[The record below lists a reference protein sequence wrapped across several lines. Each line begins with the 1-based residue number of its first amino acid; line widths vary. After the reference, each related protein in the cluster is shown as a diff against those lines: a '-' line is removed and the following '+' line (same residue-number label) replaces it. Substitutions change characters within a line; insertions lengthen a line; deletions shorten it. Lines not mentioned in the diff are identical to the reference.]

1 MKKLNQ
7 ILTVGLFVCALCFA
21 ASAQTETVKGGDGN
35 SSKKLKKAQE
45 VLIQTL
51 KLQCAKTETDR
62 SQNQFNQ
69 AIKVPEVEEDVQHSL
84 ITTPATIFIAMLM
97 VH

>member
-21 ASAQTETVKGGDGN
+21 ASTQTETVKGGDGN

-51 KLQCAKTETDR
+51 KLPFVKTETVR
-62 SQNQFNQ
+62 SQSGDKG
-69 AIKVPEVEEDVQHSL
+69 ASGGG
-84 ITTPATIFIAMLM
+84 
-97 VH
+97 